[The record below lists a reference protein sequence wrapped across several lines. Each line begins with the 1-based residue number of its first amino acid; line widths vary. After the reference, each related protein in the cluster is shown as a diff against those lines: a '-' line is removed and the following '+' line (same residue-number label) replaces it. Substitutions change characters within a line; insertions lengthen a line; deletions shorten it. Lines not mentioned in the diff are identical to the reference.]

1 MRENKSHLTVS
12 QALKFYTGTGLAGT
26 ILGLAAYEVIFFAG
40 AYAMMTLVIALSEGI
55 SLSNAVSNIAE
66 APAGDCVMAFAPAL
80 INCLVLLVP
89 NDRSAPGGKLF
100 RTVKGGFD
108 TFARERV
115 GIYISTVLAALIF
128 CIFAFLLDL
137 IGIAKTQNGLSAVI
151 AVFVSSLMS
160 LGAGTFA
167 LLIPGDALRGFASVL
182 ISFVTGAGVAIV
194 LNILRTL
201 NGSLLP
207 HIIAGIVGAALMIIS
222 AKVYLSY
229 YKKNLW
235 NS

>member
-80 INCLVLLVP
+80 INY
-89 NDRSAPGGKLF
+89 RSAPGGKLF